1 MDPHFPFLEVVGGVG
16 LGAGGEFEG
25 LAGVLGR
32 TEVAIVDE
40 GRGFVVDELEGAAE
54 LAGLFVDV

>member
-1 MDPHFPFLEVVGGVG
+1 M
-16 LGAGGEFEG
+16 GAGGEFEG